1 MLSLDL
7 SRLGREDSVLIEARL
22 PANAPLWDESGIGWA
37 GPVYVRLEASH
48 AGTGEVVVRGVIE
61 GALAA
66 ECRRCLEPVASSL
79 EHAVTL
85 VFVSSDAPGFEEDDG
100 THVFDPGAEFD
111 MSNAVREELILAVD
125 QYVVCDPDCRGL
137 CPTCGVN
144 RNTDSCMCTVQE
156 ADPRWEALR
165 ALKKQVSR

>member
-7 SRLGREDSVLIEARL
+7 GRLGREGSVLVEARL
-22 PANAPLWDESGIGWA
+22 PADAPLWDESGIGWA
-37 GPVYVRLEASH
+37 GPVDVRLEASH

-61 GALAA
+61 GALARA
-66 ECRRCLEPVASSL
+66 CRRCLEPVASSI

-85 VFVSSDAPGFEEDDG
+85 VFVSSDAPGFEDDDG
-100 THVFDPGAEFD
+100 THVFHPGGEFD

-125 QYVVCDPDCRGL
+125 QYVVCDPDCLGL

-144 RNTDSCMCTVQE
+144 RNTDSCTCTVEE
-156 ADPRWEALR
+156 ADHRWEALR
-165 ALKKQVSR
+165 AIENK

>member
-7 SRLGREDSVLIEARL
+7 GRLGQEGSVRVEARL
-22 PANAPLWDESGIGWA
+22 PADAPLWEESGIEWA
-37 GPVYVRLEASH
+37 GPVDVRLKASH

-61 GALAA
+61 GALAQA
-66 ECRRCLEPVASSL
+66 CRRCLEPVVGSF
-79 EHAVTL
+79 EQAVTL
-85 VFVSSDAPGFEEDDG
+85 VFVSSDDPGFEDDG
-100 THVFDPGAEFD
+100 GTRSFDPGAEFD

-137 CPTCGVN
+137 CPTCGAN
-144 RNTDSCMCTVQE
+144 WNNDSCACTVEE

-165 ALKKQVSR
+165 ALKNK